1 MKKSKIGKLAALL
14 AAGSLLFGGFFMSC
28 SSDGDSGS
36 NSNETEDSDD
46 SGNTGGGVHLTR
58 THHQLRFIATEHRQ
72 MQTFQTAFLQILTMT
87 SKRFLFT
94 ALAAAQPR

>member
-46 SGNTGGGVHLTR
+46 SGNTGGGY
-58 THHQLRFIATEHRQ
+58 I
-72 MQTFQTAFLQILTMT
+72 
-87 SKRFLFT
+87 
-94 ALAAAQPR
+94 